1 MDADA
6 KPHLDLETL
15 ATDLSQ
21 AITRFRRAMQRSA
34 RANFDSEALSPT
46 EVELL
51 LLVAEH
57 PGIGVA
63 AAASELGAA
72 PNTVSTLIRKLVGL
86 GLLRREFSR
95 GDRRVARLLLS
106 DEATGRLELWRERRA
121 DVLTDVLGQLDASQ
135 QQFLREAVPLLEGL
149 SVALYQPRRRTKPAA
164 GNPSSETE
172 SPADT
177 NGGHSQSSRG
187 AVDWSAKGPS
197 GGFDAN
203 PGRGLRQG
211 GEHLQDRQPSTEPGS
226 MTNRNGV
233 DHLDGQASPP
243 TAPAEP
249 RPEGAASSEPAYVSG
264 AARPR

>member
-6 KPHLDLETL
+6 KPHLDPETL

-21 AITRFRRAMQRSA
+21 AVTRFRRAMQRSA

-106 DEATGRLELWRERRA
+106 DEATGRLGLWRERRA

-149 SVALYQPRRRTKPAA
+149 SVALYQPRRRTKPVA
-164 GNPSSETE
+164 GKPSSETE

-177 NGGHSQSSRG
+177 NGPQSESSRG
-187 AVDWSAKGPS
+187 AVDWSVTPGPM
-197 GGFDAN
+197 AHRN
-203 PGRGLRQG
+203 AAQG
-211 GEHLQDRQPSTEPGS
+211 DHG
-226 MTNRNGV
+226 NGV
-233 DHLDGQASPP
+233 DRLDGQASSP

-264 AARPR
+264 AARLR